1 MSSVV
6 KGKNSETQALNQRDA
21 AEAKGQK
28 AGAKQIPQ
36 GGQVGDGEVVRIQ
49 APSPH
54 HTDDEIGKI
63 K

>member
-1 MSSVV
+1 MRSVV
-6 KGKNSETQALNQRDA
+6 KGKNSETQALNQRDT

-28 AGAKQIPQ
+28 AGSQQIPQ
-36 GGQVGDGEVVRIQ
+36 GGQVGDGEIVRIQ

-54 HTDDEIGKI
+54 HTDDEVGNI